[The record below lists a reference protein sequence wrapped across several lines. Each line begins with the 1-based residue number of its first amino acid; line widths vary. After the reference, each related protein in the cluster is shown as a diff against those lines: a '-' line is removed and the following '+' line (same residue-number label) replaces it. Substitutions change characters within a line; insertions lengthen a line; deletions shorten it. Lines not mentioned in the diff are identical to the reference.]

1 MKQDRIDMSI
11 EFPSYSASLCI
22 QSSIPCEFIK
32 TSIRNYYDEDIT
44 DKATIR
50 LSSTLQN
57 GVYKSHSY
65 SNRLLPLYSESI
77 V

>member
-1 MKQDRIDMSI
+1 MSI
-11 EFPSYSASLCI
+11 EFPSYLAVFRF
-22 QSSIPCEFIK
+22 QFSIPCSFIK
-32 TSIRNYYDEDIT
+32 SSIRNYYDEDIT

-57 GVYKSHSY
+57 GVFKSHSY